1 MSSRKKR
8 FEARVLESVPNDGGV
23 RDATQIWEMMG
34 GRYGFSGLFL
44 GPSITSIMQTLERLA
59 IEGRVREQ
67 RVERAPGRY
76 HRIYDRP
83 AIEAGR

>member
-1 MSSRKKR
+1 MSGSKER
-8 FEARVLESVPNDGGV
+8 FEARVLEAVPNDGGV

-34 GRYGFSGLFL
+34 GRYGFAGLFL
-44 GPSITSIMQTLERLA
+44 GPSITRIMQTLETLA

-83 AIEAGR
+83 TIDEGR